1 MEVACRLV
9 VLLAVHGTPEQFC
22 VRRGRHRRRRRG
34 RRGGRWGRLGSP
46 AAAAAGVQG
55 PDGGGEGRRG
65 DLAAVELLKDTK
77 EIVLE
82 FGIYFQFTKLRWKP
96 YQCSPLLNLLQI

>member
-22 VRRGRHRRRRRG
+22 VRRGRHRRRRGR
-34 RRGGRWGRLGSP
+34 RRGGRSWRGRLGSP

-55 PDGGGEGRRG
+55 PDGGGEGRR
-65 DLAAVELLKDTK
+65 
-77 EIVLE
+77 
-82 FGIYFQFTKLRWKP
+82 
-96 YQCSPLLNLLQI
+96 

>member
-22 VRRGRHRRRRRG
+22 VRRGRHRRRRRR

-46 AAAAAGVQG
+46 AAAAGVQG
-55 PDGGGEGRRG
+55 PYGGGEGRRG
-65 DLAAVELLKDTK
+65 DLAAVELLKDIK

-96 YQCSPLLNLLQI
+96 YHCSPLLNLLQI

>member
-9 VLLAVHGTPEQFC
+9 VLLAVHRIPEQFC
-22 VRRGRHRRRRRG
+22 VRRGRIRRRRG
-34 RRGGRWGRLGSP
+34 WRRGGRWGRLGSP
-46 AAAAAGVQG
+46 AAAAGVQG
-55 PDGGGEGRRG
+55 PYGGGEGRRG
-65 DLAAVELLKDTK
+65 DLAAVELLKDIK